1 MIYLI
6 CRWFNELFAPAPFSS
21 RFFPP
26 TFLLQAIHFH
36 CGMSTAILWMNIF
49 FLVWWP
55 LPAIACIK
63 SAVLGH
69 VLSCHQNSAWSMV
82 VHHRRRFGWTP
93 TPMPSHALRPFRPFS
108 RVVSAFCDSLQWSV
122 PIFNEMFRPLV
133 LYALFFRR
141 LWVLSACLILIPL
154 FFLICCMFSVGF
166 MPFVLSW
173 HFSSP
178 FVCLP

>member
-63 SAVLGH
+63 CRSWPCLELPSKLRLEHGRPSSSPVWVNAHAHAQPRPAL
-69 VLSCHQNSAWSMV
+69 LSPLFESGFSFLWLASMK
-82 VHHRRRFGWTP
+82 RANFQWN
-93 TPMPSHALRPFRPFS
+93 
-108 RVVSAFCDSLQWSV
+108 VSASCV
-122 PIFNEMFRPLV
+122 VCP
-133 LYALFFRR
+133 FFRL

-166 MPFVLSW
+166 MTFVLSW